1 MGLALQ
7 VISHSEL
14 ETEGLAAKLVGTLRP
29 GDVLILTGELGS
41 GKTAFTRGLAKA
53 LKIDEDTVTS
63 PSFTL
68 VNEYPADTPVY
79 HFDLYRLGDPGEL
92 YEIGWEEYLS
102 RNGIVVVEWGERME
116 HLLEEQ
122 YYRITFKVVGETDR
136 QIEIEVKN
144 TE

>member
-92 YEIGWEEYLS
+92 HEIGWEEYLS

-144 TE
+144 PE

>member
-7 VISHSEL
+7 IISHSEL

-53 LKIDEDTVTS
+53 LKIDEDNVTS

-68 VNEYPADTPVY
+68 VNEYPADPPVY

-92 YEIGWEEYLS
+92 HEIGWEEYLS

-144 TE
+144 PE